1 MLCRADICFKPVK
14 TVRYGGHRLSLKT
27 TKHDSTDENF
37 RRDAANL
44 IDSARKEVLV
54 IIGDIRAYGFPDL
67 KWAVERA
74 RKKGVS
80 VRIYAANPPQQV
92 VNGLLAKGIQV
103 YKGLVMKD
111 HYLIIDSKSYIHA
124 KPHPPVVGRREG
136 EVYLN
141 KPAATR
147 KVVKRFEKLV
157 EKSKPLTKVDWKQD
171 PLWKALQKPLDWK
184 VDTHSSRLD
193 EEFA

>member
-1 MLCRADICFKPVK
+1 VDICFKPVK
-14 TVRYGGHRLSLKT
+14 AVRYGGRRLSLKT
-27 TKHDSTDENF
+27 IKHDSTDENF

-54 IIGDIRAYGFPDL
+54 IVGDIRAYGFPDL

-92 VNGLLAKGIQV
+92 VNGLLAKGIRV
-103 YKGLVMKD
+103 YKGSVMKD
-111 HYLIIDSKSYIHA
+111 HYLIVDSKSFIHSR
-124 KPHPPVVGRREG
+124 PHQPVVGRREG
-136 EVYLN
+136 EVYVN
-141 KPAATR
+141 KPAEAR

-157 EKSKPLTKVDWKQD
+157 ENSKPLTKVDWKQD

-184 VDTHSSRLD
+184 VDTHASSID

>member
-1 MLCRADICFKPVK
+1 
-14 TVRYGGHRLSLKT
+14 LSLKT
-27 TKHDSTDENF
+27 IKHDSTDENF
-37 RRDAANL
+37 RRDAASL

-54 IIGDIRAYGFPDL
+54 IVGEIRLYGFPDL

-80 VRIYAANPPQQV
+80 FRIYAANPPQQV
-92 VNGLLAKGIQV
+92 VNGLLAKGIRV
-103 YKGLVMKD
+103 YKGSVMKD
-111 HYLIIDSKSYIHA
+111 HYLIVDSKSFIHSR
-124 KPHPPVVGRREG
+124 PHQPVVGRREG
-136 EVYLN
+136 EVYVN
-141 KPAATR
+141 KPAEAR

-157 EKSKPLTKVDWKQD
+157 ENSKPLTKVDWKQD

-184 VDTHSSRLD
+184 VDTHAFSID

>member
-1 MLCRADICFKPVK
+1 MDICFKPVK
-14 TVRYGGHRLSLKT
+14 AVRYGGRRLSLKT
-27 TKHDSTDENF
+27 IKHDSTDENF

-54 IIGDIRAYGFPDL
+54 IVGDIRAYGFPDL

-80 VRIYAANPPQQV
+80 VRIYAANPPQHV
-92 VNGLLAKGIQV
+92 VNGLLAKGIEV
-103 YKGLVMKD
+103 YKGPLMKD
-111 HYLIIDSKSYIHA
+111 HFLIVDSKSFIHS
-124 KPHPPVVGRREG
+124 KPHQPVAGQRTR
-136 EVYLN
+136 EVYMN
-141 KPAATR
+141 KPVAAR
-147 KVVKRFEKLV
+147 KVVNRFEKLV

>member
-1 MLCRADICFKPVK
+1 M
-14 TVRYGGHRLSLKT
+14 SLKT
-27 TKHDSTDENF
+27 IKHDSTDENF

-44 IDSARKEVLV
+44 IASARKEVLV
-54 IIGDIRAYGFPDL
+54 IVGDIRAYGFPDL

-80 VRIYAANPPQQV
+80 VRIYAANPPQQM
-92 VNGLLAKGIQV
+92 VNGLLAKGIRV
-103 YKGLVMKD
+103 YKGPVMKD
-111 HYLIIDSKSYIHA
+111 HYLIVDSKSFTHS
-124 KPHPPVVGRREG
+124 KPHPPVVGKREG
-136 EVYLN
+136 EVYMN
-141 KPAATR
+141 KPAEAR

-171 PLWKALQKPLDWK
+171 PLWKALRKPLDWK
-184 VDTHSSRLD
+184 VDTHASRLD